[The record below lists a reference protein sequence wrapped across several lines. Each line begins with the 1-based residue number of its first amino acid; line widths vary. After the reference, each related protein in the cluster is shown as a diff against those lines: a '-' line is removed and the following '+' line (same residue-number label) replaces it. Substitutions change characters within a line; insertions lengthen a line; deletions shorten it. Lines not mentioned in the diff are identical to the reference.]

1 MIEVVYMHIWHKLI
15 DPSEILKNLDDESQD
30 DVAVYQGNLLYACE
44 LLVQRGSAPYCRNVL
59 VDILFY
65 ILYWHKF

>member
-1 MIEVVYMHIWHKLI
+1 LI

-65 ILYWHKF
+65 ILY